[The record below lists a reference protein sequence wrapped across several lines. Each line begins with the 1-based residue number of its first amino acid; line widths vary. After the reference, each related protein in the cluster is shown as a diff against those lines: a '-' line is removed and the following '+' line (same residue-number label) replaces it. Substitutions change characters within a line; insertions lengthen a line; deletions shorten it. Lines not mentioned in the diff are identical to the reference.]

1 MTARRRNAAM
11 LSDAEVIERLP
22 EFWKALD
29 EFNCGFWF
37 ESHETLEDLWFVSP
51 WPVRQFFQGIIQAA
65 AAFVHVARREPAG
78 AVKLLPL
85 AIAKLEPFAPAYLG
99 VDVERLV
106 ADLRKALHDIA
117 ALHPPDCD
125 AYRDRAPQ
133 IWFERV
139 VPATTHRDGVP
150 VAPRTLPGPRR

>member
-1 MTARRRNAAM
+1 M
-11 LSDAEVIERLP
+11 IERLP

-29 EFNCGFWF
+29 EFNCGLWF

-85 AIAKLEPFAPAYLG
+85 AISKLEPFAPAYLG
-99 VDVERLV
+99 VDVDRLV
-106 ADLRKALHDIA
+106 ADLREALHHIA
-117 ALHPPDCD
+117 ALQPPDCD

-133 IWFERV
+133 IRFEPV
-139 VPATTHRDGVP
+139 APATTHRDGVP
-150 VAPRTLPGPRR
+150 VAPRTLPGPHR